1 MIETLLAKLGAQVRS
16 LVKELRSHMPYGVAK
31 QNKEKLIALEGS
43 KAVSVL
49 AYLGL
54 DMKRLSPSESKSM
67 AV

>member
-1 MIETLLAKLGAQVRS
+1 
-16 LVKELRSHMPYGVAK
+16 MPCRVAK
-31 QNKEKLIALEGS
+31 QNKEKIIASEGS

-54 DMKRLSPSESKSM
+54 DVKRLSSSESKSL